1 MNGGGLMPGD
11 WKKMQPLASVDPEGA
26 HLTRCLCNA
35 RMDLKLGLHQT
46 PLLSLNNKW
55 RGTDA

>member
-1 MNGGGLMPGD
+1 MPGD
-11 WKKMQPLASVDPEGA
+11 WKTMQSLASVDPEGA

-35 RMDLKLGLHQT
+35 GMDLKLGLHQT